1 MLSAFEGDDERKFA
15 ASCDMAAEAVKMVLS
30 AGMDRAMNKYNT
42 RPAEEAS
49 ETTINEWGFILKKY
63 EAVFIL
69 DIRKTDDEGAAFSK
83 EFGEL
88 IESLG
93 GKMESVTP
101 MGRKQFTYEID
112 KRRAGLYFDFVF
124 ELAAAKVKEIK
135 EKYKLDQRILRNMI
149 ITYDRPADA
158 NDNKLI
164 DW

>member
-1 MLSAFEGDDERKFA
+1 M
-15 ASCDMAAEAVKMVLS
+15 
-30 AGMDRAMNKYNT
+30 
-42 RPAEEAS
+42 
-49 ETTINEWGFILKKY
+49 KKY

-69 DIRKTDDEGAAFSK
+69 DIRKTDDEGATFSK

-149 ITYDRPADA
+149 IIYDRPADA
-158 NDNKLI
+158 NDNKLV
-164 DW
+164 D

>member
-1 MLSAFEGDDERKFA
+1 M
-15 ASCDMAAEAVKMVLS
+15 
-30 AGMDRAMNKYNT
+30 
-42 RPAEEAS
+42 
-49 ETTINEWGFILKKY
+49 KKY

-93 GKMESVTP
+93 GKMESAVP

-124 ELAAAKVKEIK
+124 ELAAAKVKDIK

-149 ITYDRPADA
+149 IIYDRPADA
-158 NDNKLI
+158 NDNKLV
-164 DW
+164 D

>member
-1 MLSAFEGDDERKFA
+1 M
-15 ASCDMAAEAVKMVLS
+15 
-30 AGMDRAMNKYNT
+30 
-42 RPAEEAS
+42 
-49 ETTINEWGFILKKY
+49 KKY

-149 ITYDRPADA
+149 ITYYRPADA

-164 DW
+164 D

>member
-1 MLSAFEGDDERKFA
+1 M
-15 ASCDMAAEAVKMVLS
+15 
-30 AGMDRAMNKYNT
+30 
-42 RPAEEAS
+42 
-49 ETTINEWGFILKKY
+49 KKY

-69 DIRKTDDEGAAFSK
+69 DIRKSDDEGAAFGK

-124 ELAAAKVKEIK
+124 ELAAAKVKDIK

-158 NDNKLI
+158 NDNKLV
-164 DW
+164 D

>member
-1 MLSAFEGDDERKFA
+1 M
-15 ASCDMAAEAVKMVLS
+15 
-30 AGMDRAMNKYNT
+30 
-42 RPAEEAS
+42 
-49 ETTINEWGFILKKY
+49 KKY

-69 DIRKTDDEGAAFSK
+69 DIRKSDDEGAAFGK

-124 ELAAAKVKEIK
+124 ELAAAKVKDIK

-149 ITYDRPADA
+149 IIYDRPADA
-158 NDNKLI
+158 NDNKLV
-164 DW
+164 D